1 MGGLNWQ
8 TLAVPGHDMEALGY
22 YNPEK
27 RLLISGDA
35 LWENGFGVIFPELLG
50 EADGLAHTRQT
61 LDMLARLDI
70 DIVIPGHGKPFVAVD
85 RIFGPKLLLSV

>member
-8 TLAVPGHDMEALGY
+8 ALAVPGHDMEALGY

-27 RLLISGDA
+27 RILISGDA

-50 EADGLAHTRQT
+50 EADG
-61 LDMLARLDI
+61 
-70 DIVIPGHGKPFVAVD
+70 
-85 RIFGPKLLLSV
+85 